1 MEVGEKL
8 AREGFLVR
16 TGAGPGIMDA
26 VPLGWKREVSR
37 SLSSS
42 LDSEH
47 SQTQGVS
54 TCGMLFSKKF
64 PIKLYPHID
73 NTIIFSQ
80 IRIELP
86 FEQAVSPNIDVN
98 TMMKTFAIRRTA
110 LIWNSWA
117 LAVFPGGLGTV
128 NELFEAWVGASDHKV
143 ACPIVV
149 LPSTFYKPFL
159 DAIESVAVEKRK
171 IISPCDF
178 SLVQSSHSADN
189 AIELLQQPLRSKA
202 EGTQFTLREKLIYL
216 RHELGRGLTAVSK
229 LDPAVVFMG
238 PRYSLS
244 STDPEVR
251 FIGRLVKEILAK
263 TLLGMRLGVNGVLN
277 EAVTG
282 CAKDFGRN
290 TSESRKIQ
298 RIMMTEEMPIGEAD
312 AHFESRVA
320 HCETLVSNAKA
331 ALFLPGDL
339 PTLNV
344 LFSLVCEIQTRRRS
358 SMPVFLVGTEY
369 WQPIMEVSL
378 HAHCHQ
384 AA

>member
-1 MEVGEKL
+1 M
-8 AREGFLVR
+8 
-16 TGAGPGIMDA
+16 
-26 VPLGWKREVSR
+26 
-37 SLSSS
+37 
-42 LDSEH
+42 
-47 SQTQGVS
+47 
-54 TCGMLFSKKF
+54 
-64 PIKLYPHID
+64 
-73 NTIIFSQ
+73 
-80 IRIELP
+80 
-86 FEQAVSPNIDVN
+86 
-98 TMMKTFAIRRTA
+98 
-110 LIWNSWA
+110 
-117 LAVFPGGLGTV
+117 AVFPGGLGTV

-149 LPSTFYKPFL
+149 LPRTFYKPFL
-159 DAIESVAVEKRK
+159 DAIESVAVVKRK
-171 IISPCDF
+171 IISSCDF

-189 AIELLQQPLRSKA
+189 AIELLQQPLRPKA

-238 PRYSLS
+238 PRHSLS

-251 FIGRLVKEILAK
+251 FIGRLAKEILAK

-277 EAVTG
+277 EAVAV
-282 CAKDFGRN
+282 CVKDFDSN
-290 TSESRKIQ
+290 TSEGRKIQ
-298 RIMMTEEMPIGEAD
+298 RIVMTEEMSIGEAD

-358 SMPVFLVGTEY
+358 RMPVFLVGTEY

-378 HAHCHQ
+378 QAHCHQ